1 MTEYH
6 TIYKGPEGESTKWD
20 DIQRKLGN
28 KAPKVGRRRP
38 ASGTRQP
45 SMAAAA
51 AAAPVTGCRQ
61 EPRMADVAAP

>member
-28 KAPKVGRRRP
+28 KPPKVG
-38 ASGTRQP
+38 AQ
-45 SMAAAA
+45 AAASRACRRCGALA
-51 AAAPVTGCRQ
+51 AAG
-61 EPRMADVAAP
+61 EAAGQQVCSPGT